1 MKKVGL
7 LFSFVICTILFHL
20 LLMEVHA
27 HNFYQNQ
34 DSILF
39 ALVKQFEIE
48 RDLASGNAHI
58 YKSDTL
64 NHSENAAQLFKRIA
78 LLSNDTTDKTNF
90 LNRYETMFSDLNS
103 TTKALIA
110 ANLADESLRNY
121 GLAKGLDPKLSATLL
136 NMTMNMGN
144 SMNMKNNISPSNG
157 YTNRVLNLTNEE
169 IVGQGNFES
178 SRLLAKSLKS

>member
-1 MKKVGL
+1 
-7 LFSFVICTILFHL
+7 
-20 LLMEVHA
+20 
-27 HNFYQNQ
+27 
-34 DSILF
+34 
-39 ALVKQFEIE
+39 
-48 RDLASGNAHI
+48 
-58 YKSDTL
+58 
-64 NHSENAAQLFKRIA
+64 
-78 LLSNDTTDKTNF
+78 
-90 LNRYETMFSDLNS
+90 MFSDLNS

-178 SRLLAKSLKS
+178 SRLLAKSLKSLFVSHLKNATIEKSIGLMQIPMEMKVESVKDLGEGIDKENERIKSLCENNINDGVCD